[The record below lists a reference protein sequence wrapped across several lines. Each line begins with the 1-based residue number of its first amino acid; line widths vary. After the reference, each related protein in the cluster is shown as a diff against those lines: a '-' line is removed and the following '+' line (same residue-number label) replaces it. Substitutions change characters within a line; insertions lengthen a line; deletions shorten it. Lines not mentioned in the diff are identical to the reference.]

1 MSDILVIDGEKGGVG
16 KSNITRAIVEYL
28 SLMGLEFKL
37 IEADAS
43 IPDVANFFKGKSFNL
58 STITLSDHP
67 ERYSAPDIIFKTA
80 QTSRVIVN
88 LPSNTQGV
96 LDSWIRSNRILE
108 LADEYNV
115 KVFKIFVTDGSY
127 ESIKLLNRSVK
138 DFDGGIQH
146 IIVLNRGR
154 LNGLDFSYLDKKQPY
169 IEIVNSSNVL
179 GILEFPR
186 LESNEQY
193 FVDENEL
200 SLTDAIKSIQ
210 KDQGILAAQR
220 IRTHLEKINR
230 LFSRIDFSGDLKIKP
245 ETAES
250 EKTERPEPPKKGSK
264 EVLADKK

>member
-16 KSNITRAIVEYL
+16 KSNVTRAIVEYL

-37 IEADAS
+37 IEADAH
-43 IPDVANFFKGKSFNL
+43 IPDVANFFKGESFNL

-80 QTSRVIVN
+80 QKSRVIVN

-96 LDSWIRSNRILE
+96 FDSWIRSNRILE
-108 LADEYNV
+108 LSDEYAV
-115 KVFKIFVTDGSY
+115 KVFKVFVTDGSY

-138 DFDGGIQH
+138 DFNGGIQH

-154 LNGLDFSYLDKKQPY
+154 LNGLDFSYLEKKTPY
-169 IEIVNSSNVL
+169 VEIVNSPNVL

-200 SLTDAIKSIQ
+200 SLTDAIQSIQ
-210 KDQGILAAQR
+210 KGQGILAAQR
-220 IRTHLEKINR
+220 IKTHLEKINK
-230 LFSRIDFSGDLKIKP
+230 LFSRIDFSENLRFKP
-245 ETAES
+245 ET
-250 EKTERPEPPKKGSK
+250 PEDKKAKPPKRESK
-264 EVLADKK
+264 EAPAGKK